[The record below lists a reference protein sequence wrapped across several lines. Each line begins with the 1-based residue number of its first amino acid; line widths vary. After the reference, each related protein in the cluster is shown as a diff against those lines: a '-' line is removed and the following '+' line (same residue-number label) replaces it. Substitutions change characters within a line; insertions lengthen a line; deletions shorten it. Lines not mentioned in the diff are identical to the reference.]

1 VTAIPPPLG
10 LLAELTHRCPLQCPY
25 CSNPLEL
32 TKPARE
38 LSTDAWRNVID
49 QAAALGVLQLHL
61 SGGEPMARTDIF
73 EIVAHAAS
81 AGLYTNL
88 ITSAVT
94 LDAAKTQRLKQT
106 GLDHV
111 QISVQGATPARA
123 DQVAGMS
130 GAAAK
135 KLAAMRHVKAADLA
149 LTINAVIHRQNLED
163 VPSLIQIA
171 LDEGAERIELA
182 HVQYYGWGLSNRAAL
197 LPTRAQ
203 TMDVTALVEAE
214 RMRLKGRLVIDY
226 VVPDAYAER
235 PKACMGGWGRQ
246 VMVIAP
252 DGRAMPCHAADSLL
266 HLDFANAQHR
276 PLADIWANDAAF
288 NAYRGTAWMPEPCQS
303 CDRREIDWGGCRCQ
317 ALALAGD
324 AGVTDPACALSPA
337 RDVMAAIATEA
348 DAPPPPFRYRRF
360 NG

>member
-1 VTAIPPPLG
+1 MKPPPPLG
-10 LLAELTHRCPLQCPY
+10 VLAELTHRCPLQCPY
-25 CSNPLEL
+25 CSNPVAL
-32 TKPARE
+32 TKPAGE
-38 LSTDAWRNVID
+38 LSTDVWRDVFD

-61 SGGEPMARTDIF
+61 SGGEPTARADIYDL
-73 EIVAHAAS
+73 VAQAS
-81 AGLYTNL
+81 KNGLYTNL

-94 LDAAKTQRLKQT
+94 LDADKTIKLRDA

-111 QISVQGATPARA
+111 QISIQGADLARA
-123 DQVAGMS
+123 DRVAGMA
-130 GAAAK
+130 GAAEK
-135 KLAAMRHVKAADLA
+135 KLAAMRHVKAAGLA
-149 LTINAVIHRQNLED
+149 LTVNAVVHRQNLDELD
-163 VPSLIQIA
+163 ALIDLA
-171 LDEGAERIELA
+171 ESEGAERLEVA
-182 HVQYYGWGLSNRAAL
+182 HVQYYGWGLANRAAL

-203 TMDVTALVEAE
+203 TIAATAAVDAA
-214 RMRLKGRLVIDY
+214 RKRLEGRLVIDY

-266 HLDFANAQHR
+266 HLEFSNVR
-276 PLADIWANDAAF
+276 TRTLADIWANDDAF
-288 NAYRGTAWMPEPCQS
+288 NAYRGTDWMPQPCAT

-324 AGVTDPACALSPA
+324 AGATDPACALSPY
-337 RDVMAAIATEA
+337 RMAMHDAEA
-348 DAPPPPFRYRRF
+348 EANAPAPQFRYRRY